1 MAPSHLLSIESH
13 DSSLGSVK
21 SVLDLAVASR
31 TEYRPTA
38 SGDRC
43 AAARKYQMAWANN
56 IDNLTS
62 DVSSRQ

>member
-21 SVLDLAVASR
+21 SVLDLAVASWTKYQR
-31 TEYRPTA
+31 TA

-43 AAARKYQMAWANN
+43 AAARNH
-56 IDNLTS
+56 
-62 DVSSRQ
+62 